1 MYCLRCKGMTK
12 KQELKIKIEK
22 LYKKVKKQKSN
33 ALATTYKGRKEKHL
47 QMTQILFAN
56 IVDDVCQCFVS
67 TFFVVPSALR
77 MMLMPS

>member
-1 MYCLRCKGMTK
+1 MCCLRCKGMTK

-47 QMTQILFAN
+47 QMMQMLF
-56 IVDDVCQCFVS
+56 CEYC
-67 TFFVVPSALR
+67 
-77 MMLMPS
+77 

>member
-1 MYCLRCKGMTK
+1 MYCLGCKGMTK

-47 QMTQILFAN
+47 QMIADAFLRVLLMT
-56 IVDDVCQCFVS
+56 FVS
-67 TFFVVPSALR
+67 VSSAPSLSFR
-77 MMLMPS
+77 RRCG

>member
-1 MYCLRCKGMTK
+1 MYCLGCKGMTK

-47 QMTQILFAN
+47 QIMQMLF
-56 IVDDVCQCFVS
+56 CEYC
-67 TFFVVPSALR
+67 
-77 MMLMPS
+77 